1 MNIQTYFWDLIREYM
16 SAFDDLNIYA
26 KSIEKYAIELD
37 STLYSAIEEGKK
49 QEEEELKKQSD
60 GKPDSYIR

>member
-1 MNIQTYFWDLIREYM
+1 M

-37 STLYSAIEEGKK
+37 STLYSASEEGKK
-49 QEEEELKKQSD
+49 QAEEELKKQSD
-60 GKPDSYIR
+60 GKPDSYKR